1 MRDEAD
7 LRRLAEMGID
17 AYAPRTGD
25 APTRVAASAAGS
37 VAAPNGANVV
47 LLADGSTP
55 HANVLLAAVT
65 RALAF
70 ARVACTQA
78 DTADERVLA
87 GAAALVAFGDK
98 HARAAGAAM
107 SAQRQGE
114 VAWVVTAEPALL
126 ATDPHGKRALWS
138 ELKRIAGQ
146 LSRTN
151 GA

>member
-17 AYAPRTGD
+17 AYAPRTSD
-25 APTRVAASAAGS
+25 APTRVAAPTAAGAP
-37 VAAPNGANVV
+37 VAAASAV

-55 HANVLLAAVT
+55 RANALLAAVA

-70 ARVACTQA
+70 ARIACTRA
-78 DTADERVLA
+78 DTADEHVLA
-87 GAAALVAFGDK
+87 GVAALVAFGDTR
-98 HARAAGAAM
+98 ARAAGAAM

-126 ATDPHGKRALWS
+126 ATDPQGKRALWS
-138 ELKRIAGQ
+138 ELKRIARQ
-146 LSRTN
+146 LGRTN
-151 GA
+151 GG